1 MVASMVVK
9 GSRRGFNSLVVLIA
23 WLLWWER
30 NDRVFNGVHK
40 LAHQLA
46 TFTISLPPLNEKR
59 AQQPRSLKTLF
70 AGWE

>member
-46 TFTISLPPLNEKR
+46 QHVGLQWIIAGFSSLSDRL
-59 AQQPRSLKTLF
+59 Q
-70 AGWE
+70 